1 MNRRIFGHALGGIT
15 AFALMKKQT
24 ILTNTV
30 SPSERWEST
39 PSAVTGSSWPTEV
52 AGVRIKT
59 NVIISIAIQELRNTS
74 SSVLVN
80 HAARTFYFGAL
91 IGYANKNNFDT
102 ELLFLACLL
111 HDLGLTEAHMGP
123 LPFEIQG
130 AEAARRL
137 LRTAGL
143 NAKSVEVVW
152 DAIAMHPLAISGFK
166 RPEIALV
173 AAGASAD
180 VLGVGLDKVD
190 SSQMAEVLDAF
201 PRLAFKREFVRSCA
215 NVVQRYPQGATRT
228 FMRDIGERQVTSFHV
243 KNICDSIE
251 RAPFAE

>member
-1 MNRRIFGHALGGIT
+1 MDRRIFGHALGGIT
-15 AFALMKKQT
+15 AIALMKKQT
-24 ILTNTV
+24 ILAHAI
-30 SPSERWEST
+30 SPLEGWEST
-39 PSAVTGSSWPTEV
+39 PSSGTGFLWPAEV

-59 NVIISIAIQELRNTS
+59 NAIISLAIQELRNTS
-74 SSVLVN
+74 PAVLVN

-91 IGYANKNNFDT
+91 IGYANKNNFEAET
-102 ELLFLACLL
+102 LFLACML

-130 AEAARRL
+130 AEVARRL
-137 LRTAGL
+137 LLAAGL
-143 NAKSVEVVW
+143 NASSAEVVW

-166 RPEIALV
+166 RPEIQLV

-180 VLGVGLDKVD
+180 VLGAGLDKVD
-190 SSQMAEVLDAF
+190 PSQVAEVLEAF
-201 PRLAFKREFVRSCA
+201 PRLDFKREFVRSCA
-215 NVVQRYPQGATRT
+215 NVVQQYPQGATRT

-251 RAPFAE
+251 QAPFAE

>member
-1 MNRRIFGHALGGIT
+1 MNRRIFAHALGGIT
-15 AFALMKKQT
+15 AIALMRKQT
-24 ILTNTV
+24 TLARAI
-30 SPSERWEST
+30 SPSKGWGAT
-39 PSAVTGSSWPTEV
+39 PSSVTGSSWPTEV

-59 NVIISIAIQELRNTS
+59 NATISLAIQELRNTS
-74 SSVLVN
+74 SRVLVN

-102 ELLFLACLL
+102 EILFLACLL

-130 AEAARRL
+130 AEAARKL
-137 LRTAGL
+137 LLTTGL
-143 NAKSVEVVW
+143 NARSAEVVW

-180 VLGVGLDKVD
+180 VLGAGLEKVE
-190 SSQMAEVLDAF
+190 SSQVAEVLEAF
-201 PRLAFKREFVRSCA
+201 PRLDFKREFVRTCA
-215 NVVQRYPQGATRT
+215 DVVQRYPQGATRT
-228 FMRDIGERQVTSFHV
+228 FMRDIGERQVASFHV

-251 RAPFAE
+251 QAPFSE

>member
-15 AFALMKKQT
+15 AISLMKKQA
-24 ILTNTV
+24 ILTDRLY
-30 SPSERWEST
+30 PSEGSEST
-39 PSAVTGSSWPTEV
+39 GSGITGSSWPPEI
-52 AGVRIKT
+52 AGIRIKT
-59 NVIISIAIQELRNTS
+59 NETISVAIQELRNTS
-74 SSVLVN
+74 PVVLVN

-91 IGYANKNNFDT
+91 IGLANKSTFDT
-102 ELLFLACLL
+102 ELLLLACLL
-111 HDLGLTEAHMGP
+111 HDLGLTETHMGP

-130 AEAARRL
+130 AEAARKL
-137 LRTAGL
+137 LLSAGL
-143 NAKSVEVVW
+143 NAGAVEVVW

-190 SSQMAEVLDAF
+190 PSQVGLVLDAF
-201 PRLAFKREFVRSCA
+201 PRLAFKRAFIRSCA
-215 NVVQRYPQGATRT
+215 HVVQRFPQGATRT
-228 FMRDIGERQVTSFHV
+228 FMRDIGEREVPSFKA

-251 RAPFAE
+251 QAPFAE

>member
-1 MNRRIFGHALGGIT
+1 MNRRIFGLAIGGIT
-15 AFALMKKQT
+15 AIALMKKQA
-24 ILTNTV
+24 ILTHTV
-30 SPSERWEST
+30 SPSVGWEST
-39 PSAVTGSSWPTEV
+39 SSSVTGPSWPTEV
-52 AGVRIKT
+52 AGVRVKT
-59 NVIISIAIQELRNTS
+59 NVIISLAIQELRNTS
-74 SSVLVN
+74 SAVLVN

-91 IGYANKNNFDT
+91 IGHANKNNFDT

-137 LRTAGL
+137 LLTAGL
-143 NAKSVEVVW
+143 NARSAEVVW
-152 DAIAMHPLAISGFK
+152 DAIAMHPLTISGFK

-215 NVVQRYPQGATRT
+215 DVVQRYPRGATRT
-228 FMRDIGERQVTSFHV
+228 FMRDIGDRQVPSFHA

-251 RAPFAE
+251 QAPFAE

>member
-15 AFALMKKQT
+15 AIALMKKQT
-24 ILTNTV
+24 ILARSV
-30 SPSERWEST
+30 SSSEEWGST
-39 PSAVTGSSWPTEV
+39 SSGVTGSSWPTEV

-59 NVIISIAIQELRNTS
+59 NSIISQAIQELRNTS
-74 SSVLVN
+74 SAVLVN

-91 IGYANKNNFDT
+91 IGHANKNNFDT

-137 LRTAGL
+137 LLTAGL
-143 NAKSVEVVW
+143 DANSAEIVW

-173 AAGASAD
+173 GAGASAD
-180 VLGVGLDKVD
+180 VLGVGLDKVN
-190 SSQMAEVLDAF
+190 SSQMTEVLAAF

-215 NVVQRYPQGATRT
+215 DVIQRYPQGATRT

-251 RAPFAE
+251 QAPFAD